1 MVEVWVNTALLV
13 IGFILVV
20 GLMIESRMRLN
31 EEVLELQEQLL
42 MMEKALN
49 VVAGVLQQIP
59 EMVPQFSINQNPLGQ
74 LLEFIQ
80 GLKGD
85 SPDSYT
91 GAQLRGDKGQF
102 TNGER
107 EEQDSKTP

>member
-1 MVEVWVNTALLV
+1 MVGEWVGIGVSLV
-13 IGFILVV
+13 GFIFVL
-20 GLMIESRMRLN
+20 GLMIESRIRLN
-31 EEVLELQEQLL
+31 NAVLDIEEQLQ
-42 MMEKALN
+42 MMERALD

-80 GLKGD
+80 GLKGEGTTPY
-85 SPDSYT
+85 S

-102 TNGER
+102 KDGEK
-107 EEQDSKTP
+107 EEDGQAS